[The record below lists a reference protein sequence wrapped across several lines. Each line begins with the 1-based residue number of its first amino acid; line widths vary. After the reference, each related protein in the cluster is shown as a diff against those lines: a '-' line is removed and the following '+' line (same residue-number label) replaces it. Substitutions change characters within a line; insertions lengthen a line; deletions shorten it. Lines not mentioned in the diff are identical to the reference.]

1 MRRSQNMAFE
11 NGELK
16 CFKCNGLEQGVWY
29 TPDSTK
35 IRENLHFLS
44 QQVFSRD
51 ELFFPF
57 SLPDQP
63 VLLGSHLNNLAFGIG
78 LIFSLQT

>member
-1 MRRSQNMAFE
+1 MWQSQNMAFK

-16 CFKCNGLEQGVWY
+16 CFKCDSLEQGVWY
-29 TPDSTK
+29 RSDSTK

-44 QQVFSRD
+44 QQAFSRD

-63 VLLGSHLNNLAFGIG
+63 VLLGSHLNNSTFAID